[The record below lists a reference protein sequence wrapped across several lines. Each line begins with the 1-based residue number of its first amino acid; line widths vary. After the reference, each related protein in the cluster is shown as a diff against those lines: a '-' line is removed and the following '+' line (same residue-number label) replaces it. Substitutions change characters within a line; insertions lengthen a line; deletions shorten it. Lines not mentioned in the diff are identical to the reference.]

1 MFVNFESVTMH
12 NFLSYGHSTIDL
24 RTKNYCLVRGINKNP
39 LDLASSN
46 GSGKSSWSSAICWCL
61 TGETVEGLHSNLKN
75 IWIDEDLC
83 YVTLLFSVDNVKFEL
98 TRFVAPKSDL
108 KLKVNGVDKSGKGI
122 RETSAI
128 LAGYLPDLTSQL
140 LSSVIVLGQGLPGKF
155 TNNTPS
161 GRKESLEKLSQ
172 SDFMIQD
179 IKTRLSQV
187 IDENNKA
194 LRVEQD
200 FILAKEAEKKAYET
214 QKQTLEEQLEG
225 LKNPPDFSSLI
236 ENMEHNI
243 KELQNQIEQ
252 ENLKVK
258 SFTNQLN
265 EHNSKLN
272 NLTAEKNELIGKEN
286 ADFISFQ
293 TAYNKKVSEITTDFN
308 SKKTDLNKEYTDA
321 NNAILLK
328 YNQSKIDLSTNIKVL
343 ESEIVRINSI
353 KDVCPTCGQ
362 KLIGV
367 TKPDVAPK
375 KAELLRLKESLNAIC
390 QEESNQT
397 KQVLDSYNKNL
408 NSITESFNS
417 TSNSLATK
425 YKENEVLLKNTISSI
440 EESYSK
446 DITDLKYEIKKL
458 YDSVD
463 LYTKDVAL
471 KNSKLLTHQKQLSD
485 LQLQQSNYTER
496 LSKCKE
502 QLLSIDNKLKNFED
516 EILYS
521 NNKKTMVEDKL
532 AIDSKINTLV
542 KRDFRGFLLSNVIS
556 FIDKK
561 VKEYA
566 SFIFGSD
573 KLDFTLEGNNINI
586 TYLGKAFENLSGG
599 EKQKVDLIIQFA
611 IRDMMSEYLQFS
623 SNILILD
630 EIFDNLDGIGCNN
643 VINLISKKLNDVE
656 SLFIISHHASELQ
669 ISYDCEMVIEKDSNG
684 ISKVV

>member
-24 RTKNYCLVRGINKNP
+24 RNKNYCLVRGINKNP

-214 QKQTLEEQLEG
+214 QKQALEEQLEG

-252 ENLKVK
+252 ENSKVK
-258 SFTNQLN
+258 SFTTQLN
-265 EHNSKLN
+265 EQNSKLN
-272 NLTAEKNELIGKEN
+272 TLTAEKNELIGKEN
-286 ADFISFQ
+286 GDFISFQ
-293 TAYNKKVSEITTDFN
+293 TAYNKKISEITTDFN

-328 YNQSKIDLSTNIKVL
+328 YNQSKIDLNTNI
-343 ESEIVRINSI
+343 
-353 KDVCPTCGQ
+353 
-362 KLIGV
+362 
-367 TKPDVAPK
+367 
-375 KAELLRLKESLNAIC
+375 
-390 QEESNQT
+390 
-397 KQVLDSYNKNL
+397 
-408 NSITESFNS
+408 
-417 TSNSLATK
+417 
-425 YKENEVLLKNTISSI
+425 
-440 EESYSK
+440 
-446 DITDLKYEIKKL
+446 
-458 YDSVD
+458 
-463 LYTKDVAL
+463 
-471 KNSKLLTHQKQLSD
+471 
-485 LQLQQSNYTER
+485 
-496 LSKCKE
+496 
-502 QLLSIDNKLKNFED
+502 
-516 EILYS
+516 
-521 NNKKTMVEDKL
+521 
-532 AIDSKINTLV
+532 
-542 KRDFRGFLLSNVIS
+542 
-556 FIDKK
+556 
-561 VKEYA
+561 
-566 SFIFGSD
+566 
-573 KLDFTLEGNNINI
+573 
-586 TYLGKAFENLSGG
+586 
-599 EKQKVDLIIQFA
+599 
-611 IRDMMSEYLQFS
+611 
-623 SNILILD
+623 
-630 EIFDNLDGIGCNN
+630 
-643 VINLISKKLNDVE
+643 
-656 SLFIISHHASELQ
+656 
-669 ISYDCEMVIEKDSNG
+669 
-684 ISKVV
+684 